1 VGPRTI
7 PSSGY
12 ASAKALGV
20 DRSDAKSTTPNAAT
34 ADLIATMRN
43 LARSEKLH
51 EGLAALYAYESQ
63 IPAVSKTKID
73 GLAAWYGITE
83 PARHLIF
90 SVHMEA
96 DVFHSQ
102 TARELL

>member
-1 VGPRTI
+1 MHALFF
-7 PSSGY
+7 SSRRRHTRFDCDW
-12 ASAKALGV
+12 S
-20 DRSDAKSTTPNAAT
+20 SDVCSS
-34 ADLIATMRN
+34 DL
-43 LARSEKLH
+43 
-51 EGLAALYAYESQ
+51 

-83 PARHLIF
+83 PRDISFF

-102 TARELL
+102 TARELLETLCDTPEKCEEARAAAATTVNALYRFLDAGN